1 MFVPPFN
8 CSRTFASR
16 GKRLKALA
24 TLAGIEEDVAREVH
38 WSEQDLKSLFHFTV
52 HAKDFA
58 TVLSG
63 DKKEVAEA
71 YQRAAAA
78 APPVIFTQEGK
89 VAKSALTG
97 RPEDPEEGR
106 PEGWEGAEGEVGKG
120 SDTLTDTLT
129 GTLTVKTPPSEN
141 QV

>member
-1 MFVPPFN
+1 M
-8 CSRTFASR
+8 
-16 GKRLKALA
+16 
-24 TLAGIEEDVAREVH
+24 RERCIG
-38 WSEQDLKSLFHFTV
+38 SEQDLKSLQESLFHFTV

-58 TVLSG
+58 TVLSAG

-106 PEGWEGAEGEVGKG
+106 PEGWEGVEGEGGKG
-120 SDTLTDTLT
+120 SDTLTGTLT
-129 GTLTVKTPPSEN
+129 DTLTVKTPPSEN

>member
-1 MFVPPFN
+1 MQ
-8 CSRTFASR
+8 R
-16 GKRLKALA
+16 
-24 TLAGIEEDVAREVH
+24 
-38 WSEQDLKSLFHFTV
+38 
-52 HAKDFA
+52 
-58 TVLSG
+58 VLSG
-63 DKKEVAEA
+63 NKKEVAEA

-97 RPEDPEEGR
+97 RPKDPEGR

-141 QV
+141 HV

>member
-16 GKRLKALA
+16 EKRLKALA
-24 TLAGIEEDVAREVH
+24 TLAGIEEDDAREVH

-89 VAKSALTG
+89 VAKSALA
-97 RPEDPEEGR
+97 GR
-106 PEGWEGAEGEVGKG
+106 PEGWEGVEGEVGKE
-120 SDTLTDTLT
+120 S
-129 GTLTVKTPPSEN
+129 GTLTVKTSPSEN

>member
-97 RPEDPEEGR
+97 RPKDPEGR

-120 SDTLTDTLT
+120 RDTLTDTLT
-129 GTLTVKTPPSEN
+129 GTLTVKTSPSEN
-141 QV
+141 HV